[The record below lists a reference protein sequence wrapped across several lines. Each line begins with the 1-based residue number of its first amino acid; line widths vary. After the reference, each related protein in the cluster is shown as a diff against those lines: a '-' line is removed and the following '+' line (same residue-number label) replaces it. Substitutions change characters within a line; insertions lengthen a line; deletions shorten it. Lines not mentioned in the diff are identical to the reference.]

1 MASRAEL
8 VLRAAAVNVDH
19 TLAKYNNDSVLEQ
32 AVIYANKAVT
42 ATSTATTTLPPAV
55 AVAQVSGGSNV

>member
-8 VLRAAAVNVDH
+8 VLRASAVNVNH

-32 AVIYANKAVT
+32 AVIYAEKAVT
-42 ATSTATTTLPPAV
+42 ATSSATQTLPPVSATSGI
-55 AVAQVSGGSNV
+55 SGGANV

>member
-8 VLRAAAVNVDH
+8 VLRASALNVDH

-32 AVIYANKAVT
+32 AVIFANKAVT
-42 ATSTATTTLPPAV
+42 ASIAAVTTLPPATSV
-55 AVAQVSGGSNV
+55 AKVSGGANV

>member
-19 TLAKYNNDSVLEQ
+19 TATKYNNDSVLEQ
-32 AVIYANKAVT
+32 AVIFAEKAVT
-42 ATSTATTTLPPAV
+42 ATTTATQTLPPAK
-55 AVAQVSGGSNV
+55 AVAGVSGGKNV